1 MQQVHDHANT
11 ISYNYPIFP
20 SFFVRYLQ
28 GPSVLQT
35 CRHLT
40 SRASR
45 RIAIYCLIHTT
56 EHLFFVANLVVAPTN
71 PTLRDGTTEI
81 YTSFD
86 ILLFLLASGA
96 STLSF
101 QIKLMLNE
109 ARLLWNMVQLSKSN
123 ARERKSLIQ
132 LISFNHWT
140 NHGTTGREK

>member
-1 MQQVHDHANT
+1 LV
-11 ISYNYPIFP
+11 
-20 SFFVRYLQ
+20 
-28 GPSVLQT
+28 
-35 CRHLT
+35 
-40 SRASR
+40 
-45 RIAIYCLIHTT
+45 HTT